1 MSVKTSV
8 KAVDS
13 LIAPLPE
20 IRRSYR
26 ASVVGKVVFFGYLST
41 LLWLLLIEKPFELL
55 PGSAD
60 WFGRTQLSSGLLHL
74 GSFGLLGALA
84 LAPQWF
90 VPRWVVG
97 VGLAGFALGT
107 EWLQGFVPVRAPG
120 TLDCASN
127 LAGLALGA
135 AVAGLMLVGRR
146 RFAGLRRYPNRHR
159 RDILAG

>member
-1 MSVKTSV
+1 MSTE
-8 KAVDS
+8 AVGS
-13 LIAPLPE
+13 LIAPSAE
-20 IRRSYR
+20 IGRSHR

-60 WFGRTQLSSGLLHL
+60 WFGQTQLSSSLIHL

-84 LAPQWF
+84 LLPQWF

-97 VGLAGFALGT
+97 VGLAGFAMGT
-107 EWLQGFVPVRAPG
+107 EWLQGFVPVRAPE

-135 AVAGLMLVGRR
+135 GIAGLMLVGRR
-146 RFAGLRRYPNRHR
+146 RFASLSRYPNRNR
-159 RDILAG
+159 RDILVG